1 MGKFAVVAVVL
12 AAFGPYIISGLRTEQ
27 IVIYGL
33 LMLALPL
40 AWPRVPVRTTPLAAL
55 IFVTWFAYALVA
67 VIGAV
72 APTGYASIFERGSV
86 LSGVDNVVGPLAVM
100 LLVWGTVRPAAA
112 SGLLNTASR
121 LIAVAMAVNGILAIA
136 MTRVDLAPYLRQFW
150 AAGSDGFTVAANAA
164 TMGRVS
170 GVFNQPAEAGLAY
183 GIAGLAA
190 CYVWRERPGRLYL
203 VLIPIILGGLLSVSK
218 VFIFGGLPLILWHI
232 WRARAGHGRLALLL
246 VSATTFFGIAQSGYA
261 TQWAGLDVLGRI
273 LRPPDQNWLSFYTAG
288 RVGDHATLTSV
299 IGEIGRLNPWF
310 GVGAGGL
317 SVAYD
322 NGWVEA
328 FVVAGLVGVV
338 CYTLVLV
345 WVWRIARGI
354 DDHARRHLLYGLLVL
369 TIGGSIGIPVLD
381 ANRSATLLWV
391 LIALSA
397 STQLMPRPGHGD
409 QRHQTAVPGASLD
422 PDPSS
427 LLRVRRPVV
436 EQERRIL
443 PQGHGRQ

>member
-12 AAFGPYIISGLRTEQ
+12 AAFGPYIIGGLRTEQ
-27 IVIYGL
+27 VVVYGL

-40 AWPRVPVRTTPLAAL
+40 AWPRVRTTPLAAL

-136 MTRVDLAPYLRQFW
+136 MTRVDLAPYLRRFW
-150 AAGSDGFTVAANAA
+150 AVGSDGFTVAANAA
-164 TMGRVS
+164 TLGRVS

-218 VFIFGGLPLILWHI
+218 VFIFGGLPM
-232 WRARAGHGRLALLL
+232 RQRPARFPLLG
-246 VSATTFFGIAQSGYA
+246 AQTGIS
-261 TQWAGLDVLGRI
+261 
-273 LRPPDQNWLSFYTAG
+273 LR
-288 RVGDHATLTSV
+288 
-299 IGEIGRLNPWF
+299 
-310 GVGAGGL
+310 
-317 SVAYD
+317 
-322 NGWVEA
+322 
-328 FVVAGLVGVV
+328 
-338 CYTLVLV
+338 
-345 WVWRIARGI
+345 
-354 DDHARRHLLYGLLVL
+354 
-369 TIGGSIGIPVLD
+369 
-381 ANRSATLLWV
+381 
-391 LIALSA
+391 
-397 STQLMPRPGHGD
+397 
-409 QRHQTAVPGASLD
+409 
-422 PDPSS
+422 
-427 LLRVRRPVV
+427 
-436 EQERRIL
+436 
-443 PQGHGRQ
+443 